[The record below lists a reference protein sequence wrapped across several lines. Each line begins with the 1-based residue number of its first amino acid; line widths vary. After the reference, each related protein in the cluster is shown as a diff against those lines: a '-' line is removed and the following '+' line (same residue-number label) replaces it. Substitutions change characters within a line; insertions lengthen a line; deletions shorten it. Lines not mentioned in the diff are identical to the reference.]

1 VEKKIKI
8 ILASL
13 IFSSVIAFLIFLYIL
28 AEVKQVLPTKVALI
42 LGAAVTI
49 SDSLAAL
56 YLLSR
61 PAKPKEDKL

>member
-1 VEKKIKI
+1 MDKKIKL

-13 IFSSVIAFLIFLYIL
+13 IFSSVIAFLVFLYIIT
-28 AEVKQVLPTKVALI
+28 EVKHLLPTKAALI

-49 SDSLAAL
+49 GDSLAAL

-61 PAKPKEDKL
+61 PAKPKE